1 MYYHYYE
8 YPMSHKVREHYGVR
22 TDRYKLIHFYTV
34 NEWELFDLKTDPQE
48 MKNVHGDAAY
58 AETRKQLEA
67 ELKRLQAQY
76 KVDRPTATDA
86 EVRGPGKNR

>member
-48 MKNVHGDAAY
+48 MKNVYGDPAY
-58 AETRKQLEA
+58 ADTRKQLEA
-67 ELKRLQAQY
+67 ELKRLQAEY
-76 KVDRPTATDA
+76 KVDKPMARD
-86 EVRGPGKNR
+86 EDVREPRRAR